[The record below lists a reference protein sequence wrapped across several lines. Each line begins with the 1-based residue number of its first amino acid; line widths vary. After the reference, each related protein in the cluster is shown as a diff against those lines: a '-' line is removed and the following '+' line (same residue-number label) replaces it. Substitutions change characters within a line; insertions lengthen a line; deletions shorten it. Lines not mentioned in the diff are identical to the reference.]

1 MRDFHRKPGFWKR
14 VSLVAALVLLG
25 GCNYGLRGGGFPEHI
40 RTIYIESFE
49 NRTPQFELEQQI
61 FTAMVDRVPSAL
73 GVQVGSRGN
82 ADAWLTG
89 QILSYDDV
97 AQNYSSDGA
106 GGRVQV
112 LQHQVSVSVSVRL
125 VDTRENVVLW
135 EGRVSGNGQYAPGS
149 ETEDAGRRIA
159 IEDIVRDVIDGAMSQ
174 W

>member
-1 MRDFHRKPGFWKR
+1 M
-14 VSLVAALVLLG
+14 LAAVVLLA

-61 FTAMVDRVPSAL
+61 FTAMIDRVPSAL
-73 GVQVGSRGN
+73 GVQVGSREN
-82 ADAWLTG
+82 ADAWLSG
-89 QILSYDDV
+89 QILGYDDV
-97 AQNYSSDGA
+97 AQNYSSDGS

-112 LQHQVSVSVSVRL
+112 LQNQVRVSVSVRL

-135 EGRVSGNGQYAPGS
+135 EGRISGNGQYAPDS

-159 IEDIVRDVIDGAMSQ
+159 IDDIVRDVIDGAMSQ